1 MWRIAAQIEAP
12 GIFHGRRTK
21 LPSCHCAR
29 EVLSLNGKT
38 LRLLLAERDSGNVAR
53 ELQALFP
60 EEQGTLDLTI
70 VSGISNLI
78 ATFKVVNPELVL
90 LDLSLAH
97 ADPMDAVRLVH
108 RAAPTVPLIV
118 LLSDKDSSLA
128 VESQRQGALAYLHKS
143 NLDAITFKR
152 VVRAALEQN
161 TVQGLA
167 NLLRDPV
174 TGLYS
179 RDSFLTL
186 GGRAMENAKRRGSTI
201 LLCLRI
207 ENLSSLQA
215 ELGSGAAG
223 TALREIGALLSGS
236 FRRTDIAGRLGEWQF
251 AALAID
257 AVEPSGP
264 VLCQRLQRR
273 FEMLNLN
280 TLPRAPL
287 ALRMNA
293 KFWSP
298 RDAIPFSEWL
308 GSVETGLRTGP
319 RAAESRPP
327 AGETVAKR

>member
-1 MWRIAAQIEAP
+1 M
-12 GIFHGRRTK
+12 
-21 LPSCHCAR
+21 
-29 EVLSLNGKT
+29 NGKT

-60 EEQGTLDLTI
+60 EEQGTLDLTV
-70 VSGISNLI
+70 VSSISNLI
-78 ATFKVVNPELVL
+78 ATLKVVDPELIL
-90 LDLSLAH
+90 LELSLVH
-97 ADPMDAVRLVH
+97 ADPMEAVRRLH

-174 TGLYS
+174 TNLYS

-236 FRRTDIAGRLGEWQF
+236 FRRTDIVARLGEWQF

-264 VLCQRLQRR
+264 VLASGCKG
-273 FEMLNLN
+273 
-280 TLPRAPL
+280 AS
-287 ALRMNA
+287 
-293 KFWSP
+293 KC
-298 RDAIPFSEWL
+298 
-308 GSVETGLRTGP
+308 
-319 RAAESRPP
+319 
-327 AGETVAKR
+327 